1 MKRILLYF
9 LVITS
14 FGFPACS
21 TQSNPLNTT
30 KGGVPG
36 ECPEK
41 PELVLSG
48 KNVQQVA
55 LNSQMSKES
64 GIVSQTKS
72 IGYTFDARKGQ
83 KLTYKTDE
91 NVCVWVYTPENELL
105 NNAVLPK
112 RGKYTIQISAPKGST
127 TFELAMGLDVGD
139 SFSNNSPS
147 SSNSP
152 SPLSSS
158 PSSPINQEEAVN
170 LIKNWQQAKRKIFAN
185 PFDRNLGAEILAGEA
200 YGKNIG
206 NYDSSMNWLR
216 NNNAYYT
223 YGLQQVDNIKDFK
236 LFVNQATIEV
246 VTTEERTL
254 CANGRPNNENTVS
267 DTSRVRYNLQFEEGK
282 WKISDYDTLEQI
294 RKTRNPRPSC
304 YVSF

>member
-21 TQSNPLNTT
+21 TESNPLNTT

-72 IGYTFDARKGQ
+72 IGYAFDAQKGQ

-112 RGKYTIQISAPKGST
+112 GGKYTIQISAPKGST

-139 SFSNNSPS
+139 SSPNNSPS

-152 SPLSSS
+152 SPLISS
-158 PSSPINQEEAVN
+158 PSSPINQEDAAN
-170 LIKNWQQAKRKIFAN
+170 LIKRWQQAKRKIFAN

-206 NYDSSMNWLR
+206 NYESSMNWLR

-223 YGLQQVDNIKDFK
+223 YGLQQVDNIKNFIANG
-236 LFVNQATIEV
+236 NQATIEV

-254 CANGRPNNENTVS
+254 CANGRPNSENTVS

-282 WKISDYDTLEQI
+282 WKISAYDTLEQI

-304 YVSF
+304 